1 MASLPAACPS
11 CHGALSVT
19 RLACDACKTQLEGT
33 FELPA
38 LMRLAPD
45 DLTFVLRFVK
55 TSGSLK
61 EMARQY
67 GQSYPTIRNR
77 LNSIIEQLSQAET
90 AVEQDAERHAILD
103 AIAKGTMSVMAA
115 ERRLRALS

>member
-1 MASLPAACPS
+1 M
-11 CHGALSVT
+11 T
-19 RLACDACKTQLEGT
+19 RLACDTCKTQLEGT

-38 LMRLAPD
+38 LLRLAPD

-77 LNSIIEQLSQAET
+77 LNAIIEQLGQAET
-90 AVEQDAERHAILD
+90 AVERDAERHAILD
-103 AIAKGTMSVMAA
+103 AIAKGTMSVAAA
-115 ERRLRALS
+115 ERRLRGLS

>member
-1 MASLPAACPS
+1 MATLPAECPS
-11 CHGALSVT
+11 CRGALAIT
-19 RLACDACKTQLEGT
+19 RLACDSCRTQLEGT

-38 LMRLAPD
+38 LMRLSPE
-45 DLTFVLRFVK
+45 DLTFVLRFVR

-61 EMARQY
+61 EMAALY

-77 LNSIIEQLSQAET
+77 LDAIIEQLRAAET

-103 AIAKGTMSVMAA
+103 AIAKGTLSVVAA